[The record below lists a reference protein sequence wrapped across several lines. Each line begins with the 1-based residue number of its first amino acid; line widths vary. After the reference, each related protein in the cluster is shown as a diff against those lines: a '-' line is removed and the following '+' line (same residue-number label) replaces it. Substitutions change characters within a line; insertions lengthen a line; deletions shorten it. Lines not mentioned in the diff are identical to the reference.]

1 MGKFTIGT
9 TEITPDINIVNSPV
23 SLTEGTETHVTL
35 KVNAVEGQYGEWQQT
50 IKVKRLSSSDLPE
63 LTLKS
68 LKVYGE
74 EADLASMSVSVPND
88 KESISSENLNAE
100 FLRLLIPISDI
111 NITVKDAPIQLEAGK
126 ITEVELSIPEKTGSD
141 GYKAWK
147 KTLHI
152 TRKPV
157 PVTGVDISS
166 ESITIETGE
175 TKKLIA
181 SVQPPNATNKKIEW
195 SSDNNTA
202 ASVDQEGTITANDA
216 GTAKITVRTLDG
228 NFEKTCT
235 VTVIQKFS
243 VNFAVDGS
251 GGSLQVKAGGT
262 QVTPNTKLEA
272 GTVLEFKAIPE
283 EGFEI
288 SNWEGISA
296 NPPTAATIQHTLT
309 ENLDVKVKFKQ
320 KTYKVTFEPNGG
332 SPAPEPQTI
341 IHGQKLTEPP
351 KMTLAEKEF
360 EGWYKDISFTSKW
373 NFESDKVTENIKLYA
388 KWDKIKITVKFDN
401 NKIEAY
407 LSLGNTPLANGEK
420 VYIGDKIYLVAVNLE
435 EGELP
440 SWTINGKPSSL
451 SSGIPYF
458 YEYVV
463 KEQDAENRIILFD
476 YSIIQAEKLTIKY
489 DNSIKRIFIPKN
501 GEPEIPNGSKIDE
514 GTLIAVEANLPTGKI
529 IDKCLV
535 NGKLVSGMF
544 EMEMFIYKVSS
555 TDADGSKTLNFS
567 CTEKTPYTGTVHWD
581 NYESPITCNKLNEHG
596 QPAIP
601 ITNGEQVKEG
611 DGLDFTVNLP
621 EDQIVDTWAVNGVI
635 TQSLFSDKHNRF
647 LLFVKAEHFKD
658 GKLTIGYTVKGA
670 ATGTIQWD
678 NTESPMT
685 CNKQNPW
692 TELTN
697 GAQIQE
703 GDSLNFTANLTQG
716 KVVDK
721 WVING
726 VETTSHSGDGPNR
739 FWLNVKAKHL
749 SGGTLTIG
757 YTVKGAATGTIQ
769 WDNSNPMTCDKWN
782 QHGPNTTITNGDQV
796 HEGDS
801 LNFYANPPQ
810 GQIVDKWTVNG
821 VETTSHLGDGPNRFW
836 LNIKA
841 KHLSSGTLIIGY
853 TTKGAASG
861 TIHWNDSQSPMT
873 CEKWNQYGPNTAITN
888 GDQVQE
894 GDSLNFYANPPQ
906 GQIVDKWMI
915 NGVETESNSGDGPNR
930 FWLNI
935 KAKHFKNGKITIGYT
950 TKPALETK
958 VNFDNSIR
966 CSVTRNKTETEVK
979 SNETIVYEG
988 EHLNFRALGMPH
1000 SAVKSWEINN
1010 KNPQDWNWQEQTW
1023 FNFTVMKS
1031 HISQASSGTVSVGC
1045 KVKEGLKSAA
1055 LTFDSGKI
1063 KCFQNGYSL
1072 DSGLRLYAGVQL
1084 NFEAILSGSEQVKSW
1099 KINGVE
1105 QANSGHK
1112 NFVYAVK
1119 DEDLNEDNFTVEI
1132 MLK

>member
-216 GTAKITVRTLDG
+216 DTAKITVRTLDG

-272 GTVLEFKAIPE
+272 STVLEFKAIPE

-320 KTYKVTFEPNGG
+320 KTYKVTFEPNGR

-360 EGWYKDISFTSKW
+360 EGWYKDESFTSKW

-388 KWDKIKITVKFDN
+388 KWDKIKISLQFNN

-407 LSLGNTPLANGEK
+407 LNLGNTPLANGEK

-440 SWTINGKPSSL
+440 SWTMNGKPSASIKPSSL
-451 SSGIPYF
+451 PVGIPHF

-463 KEQDAENRIILFD
+463 KEQDAENRIISFD
-476 YSIIQAEKLTIKY
+476 YSIIQAEKLTINY
-489 DNSIKRIFIPKN
+489 DSSVKRIFIPEN
-501 GEPEIPNGSKIDE
+501 GTPEIPNGSKVDE
-514 GTLIAVEANLPTGKI
+514 GSFIAIEANLPTGMV

-535 NGKLVSGMF
+535 NGKPVSGEFMQGL
-544 EMEMFIYKVSS
+544 FIYKVSKA
-555 TDADGSKTLNFS
+555 DADSSKTLNFS
-567 CTEKTPYTGTVHWD
+567 CTEKTPCIGTVHWD
-581 NYESPITCNKLNEHG
+581 NYESP
-596 QPAIP
+596 
-601 ITNGEQVKEG
+601 
-611 DGLDFTVNLP
+611 
-621 EDQIVDTWAVNGVI
+621 
-635 TQSLFSDKHNRF
+635 
-647 LLFVKAEHFKD
+647 
-658 GKLTIGYTVKGA
+658 
-670 ATGTIQWD
+670 
-678 NTESPMT
+678 MT
-685 CNKQNPW
+685 CEKRDSNNHW
-692 TELTN
+692 TEINN
-697 GAQIQE
+697 GGQIQK
-703 GDSLNFTANLTQG
+703 GDWLVFTSNLTQG

-721 WVING
+721 W
-726 VETTSHSGDGPNR
+726 
-739 FWLNVKAKHL
+739 
-749 SGGTLTIG
+749 
-757 YTVKGAATGTIQ
+757 
-769 WDNSNPMTCDKWN
+769 
-782 QHGPNTTITNGDQV
+782 
-796 HEGDS
+796 
-801 LNFYANPPQ
+801 
-810 GQIVDKWTVNG
+810 
-821 VETTSHLGDGPNRFW
+821 
-836 LNIKA
+836 
-841 KHLSSGTLIIGY
+841 
-853 TTKGAASG
+853 
-861 TIHWNDSQSPMT
+861 
-873 CEKWNQYGPNTAITN
+873 
-888 GDQVQE
+888 
-894 GDSLNFYANPPQ
+894 
-906 GQIVDKWMI
+906 MI
-915 NGVETESNSGDGPNR
+915 NGIVTDNLFNDDNNVLVL
-930 FWLNI
+930 FVL
-935 KAKHFKNGKITIGYT
+935 AKHFKDGKLKISYML
-950 TKPALETK
+950 KPALETR
-958 VNFDNSIR
+958 VSFDNSIR
-966 CSVTRNKTETEVK
+966 CSVTRNKTETKVK

-1000 SAVKSWEINN
+1000 SAVKNWEINN
-1010 KNPQDWNWQEQTW
+1010 NKPYWNNQGHTW
-1023 FNFTVMKS
+1023 FNFTIMKS
-1031 HISQASSGTVSVGC
+1031 DIYQASGGAVSVSC

-1063 KCFQNGYSL
+1063 KCSQNGHSL
-1072 DSGLRLYAGVQL
+1072 NSGLRLYAGVQL
-1084 NFEAILSGSEQVKSW
+1084 NFEAILSGSEEVKSW

-1112 NFVYAVK
+1112 NFGYAVK

-1132 MLK
+1132 ELK

>member
-181 SVQPPNATNKKIEW
+181 SVQPPNATNKKIEL

-320 KTYKVTFEPNGG
+320 KTYKVTFEANGG
-332 SPAPEPQTI
+332 SPAPEAKI
-341 IHGQKLTEPP
+341 ILHGQKLTEPP

-360 EGWYKDISFTSKW
+360 EGWYKDESFTSKW

-388 KWDKIKITVKFDN
+388 KWDKIKISLQFNN
-401 NKIEAY
+401 NKIETY
-407 LSLGNTPLANGEK
+407 VNLGNTPLANGEK

-440 SWTINGKPSSL
+440 SWTMNGKPSASIKP
-451 SSGIPYF
+451 SSVPMGIHV
-458 YEYVV
+458 YEYIV
-463 KEQDAENRIILFD
+463 KEQDAENRIISFD
-476 YSIIQAEKLTIKY
+476 YSIIQAEKLTINY
-489 DNSIKRIFIPKN
+489 NSSVKRIFIPKN
-501 GEPEIPNGSKIDE
+501 GTPEIPNGSKVDE
-514 GTLIAVEANLPTGKI
+514 GSFIAIEANLPTGMV

-535 NGKLVSGMF
+535 NGKPVSGEF
-544 EMEMFIYKVSS
+544 IMEEFIYKVSKA
-555 TDADGSKTLNFS
+555 DADSSKTLNFS
-567 CTEKTPYTGTVHWD
+567 LTGKPPRTGTVHWD
-581 NYESPITCNKLNEHG
+581 NTESPITCNKLNEHG

-601 ITNGEQVKEG
+601 ISKGEQVKEG
-611 DGLDFTVNLP
+611 DGLV
-621 EDQIVDTWAVNGVI
+621 
-635 TQSLFSDKHNRF
+635 
-647 LLFVKAEHFKD
+647 
-658 GKLTIGYTVKGA
+658 
-670 ATGTIQWD
+670 
-678 NTESPMT
+678 
-685 CNKQNPW
+685 
-692 TELTN
+692 
-697 GAQIQE
+697 
-703 GDSLNFTANLTQG
+703 FTANLPQG

-721 WVING
+721 W
-726 VETTSHSGDGPNR
+726 
-739 FWLNVKAKHL
+739 
-749 SGGTLTIG
+749 
-757 YTVKGAATGTIQ
+757 
-769 WDNSNPMTCDKWN
+769 
-782 QHGPNTTITNGDQV
+782 
-796 HEGDS
+796 
-801 LNFYANPPQ
+801 
-810 GQIVDKWTVNG
+810 
-821 VETTSHLGDGPNRFW
+821 
-836 LNIKA
+836 
-841 KHLSSGTLIIGY
+841 
-853 TTKGAASG
+853 
-861 TIHWNDSQSPMT
+861 
-873 CEKWNQYGPNTAITN
+873 
-888 GDQVQE
+888 
-894 GDSLNFYANPPQ
+894 
-906 GQIVDKWMI
+906 MI
-915 NGVETESNSGDGPNR
+915 NGTQISHGSGDEYHMLR
-930 FWLNI
+930 HTVL
-935 KAKHFKNGKITIGYT
+935 AKHFKDGKLKISYML
-950 TKPALETK
+950 KPALETR
-958 VNFDNSIR
+958 VSFDNSIR
-966 CSVTRNKTETEVK
+966 CSVTRNKTETKVK

-1000 SAVKSWEINN
+1000 SAVKNWEINN
-1010 KNPQDWNWQEQTW
+1010 NKPYWNNQGHTW
-1023 FNFTVMKS
+1023 FNFTIMKS
-1031 HISQASSGTVSVGC
+1031 DIYQASGGAVSVSC

-1063 KCFQNGYSL
+1063 KCSQNGNSL

-1112 NFVYAVK
+1112 NFSYAVK

-1132 MLK
+1132 ELK

>member
-1 MGKFTIGT
+1 
-9 TEITPDINIVNSPV
+9 
-23 SLTEGTETHVTL
+23 
-35 KVNAVEGQYGEWQQT
+35 
-50 IKVKRLSSSDLPE
+50 
-63 LTLKS
+63 
-68 LKVYGE
+68 
-74 EADLASMSVSVPND
+74 MSVSVPND

-360 EGWYKDISFTSKW
+360 EGWYKDESFTSKW

-388 KWDKIKITVKFDN
+388 KWDKIKISLQFNN

-407 LSLGNTPLANGEK
+407 VNLGNTPLANGEK
-420 VYIGDKIYLVAVNLE
+420 VYIGDKIYLSAVNLE

-440 SWTINGKPSSL
+440 SWTMNGKPSASIKP
-451 SSGIPYF
+451 SSVPMGIHL
-458 YEYVV
+458 YEYIV
-463 KEQDAENRIILFD
+463 KEQDAENRIISFD
-476 YSIIQAEKLTIKY
+476 YSIIQAEKLTINY
-489 DNSIKRIFIPKN
+489 NSSVKRIFISKN
-501 GEPEIPNGSKIDE
+501 GTPEIPNGSKVDE
-514 GTLIAVEANLPTGKI
+514 GSFIAIEANLPTGMV

-535 NGKLVSGMF
+535 NGKPVSGEF
-544 EMEMFIYKVSS
+544 IMEEFIYKVSKA
-555 TDADGSKTLNFS
+555 DADGSKTLNFS
-567 CTEKTPYTGTVHWD
+567 LTGKPPRTGTVHWD
-581 NYESPITCNKLNEHG
+581 NYESPMTCEKRDSNNHWTEINNGGQIQKGDWLVFTSNLTQGKVVDKWMINGIVTDNLFNDDNNVLVLFVQAKHFKDDKLTIGYTVKGAATGTIQWNNSESPMTCKKRNQNG
-596 QPAIP
+596 YDTEL
-601 ITNGEQVKEG
+601 TNGAQIQEG
-611 DGLDFTVNLP
+611 DGLSFTTNPPQGKV
-621 EDQIVDTWAVNGVI
+621 VDKWTVNGVEVSSWLGNGPNSFRL
-635 TQSLFSDKHNRF
+635 TVEAKHF
-647 LLFVKAEHFKD
+647 QD
-658 GKLTIGYTVKGA
+658 GKLTIGYTTKGA

-685 CNKQNPW
+685 C
-692 TELTN
+692 
-697 GAQIQE
+697 
-703 GDSLNFTANLTQG
+703 
-716 KVVDK
+716 
-721 WVING
+721 
-726 VETTSHSGDGPNR
+726 
-739 FWLNVKAKHL
+739 
-749 SGGTLTIG
+749 
-757 YTVKGAATGTIQ
+757 
-769 WDNSNPMTCDKWN
+769 
-782 QHGPNTTITNGDQV
+782 
-796 HEGDS
+796 
-801 LNFYANPPQ
+801 
-810 GQIVDKWTVNG
+810 
-821 VETTSHLGDGPNRFW
+821 
-836 LNIKA
+836 
-841 KHLSSGTLIIGY
+841 
-853 TTKGAASG
+853 
-861 TIHWNDSQSPMT
+861 
-873 CEKWNQYGPNTAITN
+873 EKWNQYGPNTEITN
-888 GDQVQE
+888 GDQIQE
-894 GDSLNFYANPPQ
+894 GDQLRFTANLPQ
-906 GQIVDKWMI
+906 GKVVDKWMI
-915 NGVETESNSGDGPNR
+915 NGTQISHGSGDEYHMLR
-930 FWLNI
+930 HTVL
-935 KAKHFKNGKITIGYT
+935 AKHFKDGKLKISYML
-950 TKPALETK
+950 KPALETR
-958 VNFDNSIR
+958 VSFDNSIR
-966 CSVTRNKTETEVK
+966 CSVTRNKTETKVK

-1000 SAVKSWEINN
+1000 SAVKNWEINN
-1010 KNPQDWNWQEQTW
+1010 NKPYWNNQGHTW
-1023 FNFTVMKS
+1023 FNFTIMKS
-1031 HISQASSGTVSVGC
+1031 DIYQASGGAVSVSC

-1063 KCFQNGYSL
+1063 KCSQNGHSL
-1072 DSGLRLYAGVQL
+1072 NSGLRLYAGVQL
-1084 NFEAILSGSEQVKSW
+1084 NFEAILSGSEEVKSW

-1112 NFVYAVK
+1112 NFGYAVK

-1132 MLK
+1132 ELK

>member
-1 MGKFTIGT
+1 MGKFTLGT

-23 SLTEGTETHVTL
+23 SLSEGTETHVTL

-50 IKVKRLSSSDLPE
+50 IKVKCLSSSDLPE

-88 KESISSENLNAE
+88 KESISSGDLNAE
-100 FLRLLIPISDI
+100 FLRLETSISDI
-111 NITVKDAPIQLEAGK
+111 NITVKDEPIQLEAGK

-152 TRKPV
+152 TRKTV
-157 PVTGVDISS
+157 PVTGVDLSPK
-166 ESITIETGE
+166 SITLETGE
-175 TKKLIA
+175 KIDLTA

-202 ASVDQEGTITANDA
+202 ASVDKNGKITANGA

-228 NFEKTCT
+228 NFEKTCK
-235 VTVIQKFS
+235 VTVIQKFL
-243 VNFAVDGS
+243 VNFGVDGS
-251 GGSLQVKAGGT
+251 GGSLQVKVKAGGT
-262 QVTPNTKLEA
+262 PVAANTKLEA

-296 NPPTAATIQHTLT
+296 NPPTAATIENTLT
-309 ENLDVKVKFKQ
+309 ENLNVKVKFKQ

-332 SPAPEPQTI
+332 SPAPEAKTI
-341 IHGQKLTEPP
+341 LHGQKLSEPP

-360 EGWYKDISFTSKW
+360 EGWYKDTSFTSKW

-388 KWDKIKITVKFDN
+388 KWDKIKITIKFDN

-407 LSLGNTPLANGEK
+407 LNFGNSPLANGEK
-420 VYIGDKIYLVAVNLE
+420 VYIGDKIYLSAVNLE

-440 SWTINGKPSSL
+440 SWTINGKPSASIKPSSL
-451 SSGIPYF
+451 PIGIPHF

-463 KEQDAENRIILFD
+463 KEQDAENRIISFD

-581 NYESPITCNKLNEHG
+581 N
-596 QPAIP
+596 
-601 ITNGEQVKEG
+601 
-611 DGLDFTVNLP
+611 
-621 EDQIVDTWAVNGVI
+621 
-635 TQSLFSDKHNRF
+635 
-647 LLFVKAEHFKD
+647 
-658 GKLTIGYTVKGA
+658 
-670 ATGTIQWD
+670 
-678 NTESPMT
+678 TESPMT
-685 CNKQNPW
+685 CEMGQSGHW

-721 WVING
+721 WMING

-769 WDNSNPMTCDKWN
+769 WDNTESPMTCNKQNPW
-782 QHGPNTTITNGDQV
+782 TELTNGTQIQ
-796 HEGDS
+796 EGDS
-801 LNFYANPPQ
+801 LNFTANLTQ
-810 GQIVDKWTVNG
+810 GKVVDKWMING
-821 VETTSHLGDGPNRFW
+821 VETTSHSGDGPNRFW
-836 LNIKA
+836 LNVKA
-841 KHLSSGTLIIGY
+841 KHLSGGTLTIGY

-861 TIHWNDSQSPMT
+861 TIHWENSQSPMT
-873 CEKWNQYGPNTAITN
+873 CKKENQHGPDTTITN
-888 GDQVQE
+888 GDQIQE
-894 GDSLNFYANPPQ
+894 GDQLRFTANLTQ
-906 GQIVDKWMI
+906 GKVVDKWMI
-915 NGVETESNSGDGPNR
+915 NGTQISLGSGDEYHMLR
-930 FWLNI
+930 HTVL
-935 KAKHFKNGKITIGYT
+935 AKHFKDGKLKISYT
-950 TKPALETK
+950 LKPALETK

-966 CSVTRNKTETEVK
+966 CSVNRNDTEIEVK

-988 EHLNFRALGMPH
+988 EHLNFRALGMPD
-1000 SAVKSWEINN
+1000 SAVKNWEINN
-1010 KNPQDWNWQEQTW
+1010 NKPYWNNQGHTW
-1023 FNFTVMKS
+1023 FNFTIMKS
-1031 HISQASSGTVSVGC
+1031 DIYQASGGAVSVSC

-1063 KCFQNGYSL
+1063 KCSQNGHSL
-1072 DSGLRLYAGVQL
+1072 NSGLRLYAEVHL
-1084 NFEAILSGSEQVKSW
+1084 SFEAILSGSEEVKSW

-1112 NFVYAVK
+1112 NFGYAVK

-1132 MLK
+1132 ELK